1 MPIEFRCPGCNKLLR
16 TADSSA
22 GQDSKCPHCGTPIT
36 VPLASDGAP
45 LGQTLPAAAPTAQPV
60 PPAATP
66 SSYQPG
72 RAASAAEH
80 AAASGEYHPQ
90 QLVLGEVLNRSWTIF
105 KRNIGVCIGAFILV
119 VVVSVGL
126 NFGIRLLLGGG
137 VRGGNQPGP
146 AEIAG
151 LIGSLAG
158 SIVGLWLHAGMI
170 HLMLKVARGDPSA
183 TVSDLFS
190 GTPWIVPLAVGSLL
204 FSIIVGIGFLLLIFP
219 GVILALMLWPYQ
231 YLVVDRN
238 LGAMDALSAAKEI
251 TRGNKFRFFLLMLV
265 VSLLGMVVAVFT
277 LGLGMIVY
285 GPFVTLL
292 MAVTYLTIS
301 GQPTAADGEMP

>member
-16 TADSSA
+16 TADTSA
-22 GQDSKCPHCGTPIT
+22 GQASKCPHCGTPIT

-45 LGQTLPAAAPTAQPV
+45 LGQTLPVAPTAQPV
-60 PPAATP
+60 APAAAP
-66 SSYQPG
+66 STYQPG
-72 RAASAAEH
+72 WAASAAEH
-80 AAASGEYHPQ
+80 AAAASGEFHPQ
-90 QLVLGEVLNRSWTIF
+90 QLAVGEVLSRSWTIF
-105 KRNIGVCIGAFILV
+105 KRNIGVCIGAWILV

-146 AEIAG
+146 AAIAG
-151 LIGSLAG
+151 LIGGIAG
-158 SIVGLWLHAGMI
+158 SIVGLWLQAGMI
-170 HLMLKVARGDPSA
+170 HLMLKIARGDPSA

-204 FSIIVGIGFLLLIFP
+204 FSIIVGIGLMLLIFP

-251 TRGNKFRFFLLMLV
+251 TRGNKLRFLLLMLV
-265 VSLLGMVVAVFT
+265 VSLLGIVVAVCT

-285 GPFVTLL
+285 GPFITLL

-301 GQPTAADGEMP
+301 GQPTAADGEIM